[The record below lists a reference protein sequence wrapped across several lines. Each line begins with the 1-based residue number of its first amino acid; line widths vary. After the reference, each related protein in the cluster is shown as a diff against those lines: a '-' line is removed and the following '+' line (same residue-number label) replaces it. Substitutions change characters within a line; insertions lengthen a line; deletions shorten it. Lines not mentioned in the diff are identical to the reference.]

1 MTAKKNGANKMRTI
15 IPIKID
21 IIVQTK
27 AIKNAGIP
35 KIIPN
40 KIRNIHVIFINILI
54 FSPIL
59 LWHIQ

>member
-1 MTAKKNGANKMRTI
+1 MRTI

-40 KIRNIHVIFINILI
+40 KIRNIHVISINILI
-54 FSPIL
+54 SSPIL